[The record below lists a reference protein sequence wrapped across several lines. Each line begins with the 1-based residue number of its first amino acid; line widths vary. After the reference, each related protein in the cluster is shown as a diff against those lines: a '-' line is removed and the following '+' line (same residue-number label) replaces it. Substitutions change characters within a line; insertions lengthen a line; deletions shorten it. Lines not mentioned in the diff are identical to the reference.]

1 MRRLA
6 LTLFAMPLAAQTL
19 IMGSAPEP
27 KELSSFLARLS
38 NDRPTLV
45 VLDTP
50 KSGWEAAFRALFR
63 KTPVVDYFPQQ
74 GFRALPVGEGIGAQ
88 LAGRE
93 NWEAVPHWLL
103 LDREGRI
110 HTESKER
117 PTPETLATALRDAG
131 WRPPIETVEKAL
143 AARPTHL
150 GFHQDRLRR
159 LLELAEVRTR
169 ALLDLTDPDEDK
181 GSRMVVGDAEGFDFS
196 NQAAVLDPLEGH
208 PVRDL
213 SDADDEAIWGSFSQA
228 LRQYVALETWATQGS
243 GYRYRT
249 MNLRPF
255 LPVASPFAR
264 ISPRCRE
271 AYTRVLEATEL
282 ALQRVP
288 TSAPLWSLWT
298 SLSAFV
304 DRPMEPLLA
313 SITPNPLSEATWP
326 PPFLRLQAMREAMT
340 AKQWSRAETLVKGHW
355 ERLLELGVS
364 MGKEHSL
371 LTSAQW
377 DRIGGPYLEILLRQD
392 RSGDAE
398 AILDAW
404 EHHLG
409 WEGARTH
416 AAGIARTCGQ
426 GGLAE
431 KWKR

>member
-6 LTLFAMPLAAQTL
+6 LALFALPLAAQIVT
-19 IMGSAPEP
+19 MGSAPES

-50 KSGWEAAFRALFR
+50 KAGWEAAFRALFR
-63 KTPVVDYFPQQ
+63 KAPVVDYFPQQ
-74 GFRALPVGEGIGAQ
+74 GFKPLLVGEGIGAQ
-88 LAGRE
+88 LADRE
-93 NWEAVPHWLL
+93 NWEAVPRWLL
-103 LDREGRI
+103 LDSEGRI
-110 HTESKER
+110 HTESEER

-131 WRPPIETVEKAL
+131 WRPPLEAAEKAL

-150 GFHQDRLRR
+150 GFHQDRLRN

-169 ALLDLTDPDEDK
+169 ALLDLPDPKEGK
-181 GSRMVVGDAEGFDFS
+181 GSRMAVMDAEGFDFN
-196 NQAAVLDPLEGH
+196 NQVAPLDPLKER

-213 SDADDEAIWGSFSQA
+213 SDADDEAIWGPFSQA
-228 LRQYVALETWATQGS
+228 LRQYVALENWATQGT

-255 LPVASPFAR
+255 LPVATPFAR

-271 AYTRVLEATEL
+271 AYTTVLEATEF

-288 TSAPLWSLWT
+288 TSAALWSLWT
-298 SLSAFV
+298 ALSAFV
-304 DRPMEPLLA
+304 DRPLEPLLA
-313 SITPNPLSEATWP
+313 GITPNPLSEATWP

-355 ERLLELGVS
+355 ERLLELGTS
-364 MGKEHSL
+364 KDKEHSL

-392 RSGDAE
+392 RSTDAE
-398 AILDAW
+398 AILGAW
-404 EHHLG
+404 ERHQG
-409 WEGARTH
+409 WDGARTR
-416 AAGIARTCGQ
+416 AVGIAQTCGQ